1 MYQQPKAFI
10 FFYHFVAS
18 KQVGAVVNELMTS
31 MKKMPVARFREIT
44 EKYGFNYGPTFS
56 IIKEIWECDNEGL
69 CLVDISESLAIQRET
84 GSYVIHPSILDACL
98 QSCFIPLGSSSAD
111 DKSIVPVGF
120 KSITLN
126 DMPSTTHL
134 YCHVNANVAEFG
146 RFDVTLMSPSGK
158 VLLTMSD
165 FRVAELTSSPR
176 QLPFDELAYEVQW
189 KEDELQ
195 GQGEPVPQFTC
206 IVLKDSTDF
215 SVRLL
220 TKLQTF
226 GVKVVIVNPP
236 IAGCFDT
243 EVEEVIRGVFSDIP
257 SSNSSN
263 LRVINLWPLEVSLF
277 QENYEIIEQVQR
289 LVFSSS
295 VFLLKLMI
303 EKELLDSRLFF
314 ITECTQLLD
323 ACDRAPEMI
332 SIPWGSTLWGLRRTA
347 NLEEFNLRVT
357 TVDLCNKEDQH
368 DVDSLVHEVLG
379 ASIEDEVAF
388 RNGKRFTN
396 RLLRSKLQQ
405 EKSRKTASKENK
417 LRRSLYLSTIPSS
430 KTLCLRQQSFARPSH
445 NEVTVDV
452 HFCWTP
458 SESVVDLSKPNGC
471 VFVSGK
477 VTALPETKE
486 HTLQIGDEVCGIIP
500 SGRVARSIS
509 IDISNVFV
517 KPISLAKEK
526 ATYFPACLALA
537 SHALQRAAS
546 DAQNQRLLVHQ
557 ADRGPGPAAVVLAK
571 ASGHRVFCTISD
583 TCKTCTKSV
592 LLNLGAESVMRQNFF
607 ALSNDSSDQFDAVLF
622 FFPPSPNALQKSSRG
637 LKKGGRVIIL
647 SSEFA
652 GDVVFP
658 ANKNIKYERE
668 DISDIL
674 QSPLAFEKLSLQSL
688 EVLESKGVLK
698 QLLGMQVECADV
710 VASIKAANRSFKQQS
725 FEQQEA
731 KESSDISYVIQS
743 LATLHDEHHLDDV
756 LVLPPGLDEC
766 GLKGNR
772 TYLVAGGLGGF
783 GFEVACWMA
792 ENGAGTIGLLGRS
805 KPSDAKS
812 QELRQIE
819 MRTGAKIL
827 TFQVCK
833 LSTSYQV
840 L

>member
-1 MYQQPKAFI
+1 MY
-10 FFYHFVAS
+10 FYHFVAS
-18 KQVGAVVNELMTS
+18 KQVGVVVNELMSS
-31 MKKMPVARFREIT
+31 MKKMPVTRFREIT

-69 CLVDISESLAIQRET
+69 CLVDISESLSIQRET

-111 DKSIVPVGF
+111 GKSIVPVGF

-126 DMPSTTHL
+126 DVPSTTHL
-134 YCHVNANVAEFG
+134 YCHVNASVAVFG
-146 RFDVTLMSPSGK
+146 RFDVTLMSPSGN

-176 QLPFDELAYEVQW
+176 QLPFDELSYEVQW
-189 KEDELQ
+189 KEDELR
-195 GQGEPVPQFTC
+195 GQGKPMPQLTC

-226 GVKVVIVNPP
+226 DVKVVIINPP
-236 IAGCFDT
+236 NAGCFDT
-243 EVEEVIRGVFSDIP
+243 ELEEAIRGVFADIP
-257 SSNSSN
+257 TSNSSN
-263 LRVINLWPLEVSLF
+263 LRVINLWPLEASLF

-295 VFLLKLMI
+295 IFLLKLMI

-323 ACDRAPEMI
+323 ACDRAEMI

-347 NLEEFNLRVT
+347 NLEEFNLRVS
-357 TVDLCNKEDQH
+357 TVDLCNKKDQH
-368 DVDSLVHEVLG
+368 DVDSLVNEVMG

-388 RNGKRFTN
+388 RNGKRFIN
-396 RLLRSKLQQ
+396 RLVRSKLQQ
-405 EKSRKTASKENK
+405 EKLTKTASKENK
-417 LRRSLYLSTIPSS
+417 RRRSLYLSTIPSS
-430 KTLCLRQQSFARPSH
+430 RILCLRQQSFAKPSS

-458 SESVVDLSKPNGC
+458 SESVFDLSKPNGC

-477 VTALPETKE
+477 VTALPETKD
-486 HTLQIGDEVCGIIP
+486 HTLQTGDEVCGIIP

-509 IDISNVFV
+509 IHISNVFV
-517 KPISLAKEK
+517 QPVSLTKEK
-526 ATYFPACLALA
+526 ATYIPACLALA
-537 SHALQRAAS
+537 SHALQRATCG
-546 DAQNQRLLVHQ
+546 AQNQRLLVHQ

-571 ASGHRVFCTISD
+571 ASGHRVVCTVSD
-583 TCKTCTKSV
+583 TCKTCTKAV
-592 LLNLGAESVMRQNFF
+592 LVNLGAESVMRQNFF
-607 ALSNDSSDQFDAVLF
+607 ALSNDSSDKFDAVLF

-710 VASIKAANRSFKQQS
+710 VASIKAANMSLKKQSFKQQ
-725 FEQQEA
+725 EV

-756 LVLPPGLDEC
+756 PVLLPGLDEC
-766 GLKGNR
+766 GLKGSR

-805 KPSDAKS
+805 KPSDAKR

-819 MRTGAKIL
+819 MKTGAKIH

-833 LSTSYQV
+833 LSTSCCS
-840 L
+840 